1 MVDGSSL
8 SPVVR
13 RGGDVA
19 PSGGDGS
26 AVNVVLSPPAV
37 GGMWEVNPT
46 IAIFPPT
53 VVAVGEVDPSITEVE
68 TEVFGQAPPSISG
81 GSEVSASSGYWLK
94 STGPRRMGVDVV
106 GGEILLFV
114 GIIAVKCVRVED
126 ADPVA
131 TTSVQEESVASPEPA
146 VLDVGPA

>member
-1 MVDGSSL
+1 
-8 SPVVR
+8 
-13 RGGDVA
+13 
-19 PSGGDGS
+19 
-26 AVNVVLSPPAV
+26 
-37 GGMWEVNPT
+37 
-46 IAIFPPT
+46 
-53 VVAVGEVDPSITEVE
+53 VGEVDPSITEVE
-68 TEVFGQAPPSISG
+68 TEVSGPPLSKSKVPPSISG